1 MFARQISVFIENT
14 PGKLAG
20 ISRILSD
27 HGINLLSMSIADTS
41 NFGILRFICADSETA
56 LKVVEDAGYSAC
68 MNEVLAVPVADRP
81 GGLAAILEILSSRG
95 ISVEYMYSFNHAV
108 DGNALV
114 VLRTDD
120 YSLASCVL
128 EENGVHIF
136 SHEEICKLC

>member
-14 PGKLAG
+14 PGKLAK

-27 HGINLLSMSIADTS
+27 NGINLLSMSIADTA
-41 NFGILRFICADSETA
+41 NFGILRFICADSEKA

-68 MNEVLAVPVADRP
+68 INEVLAVPVTDRP

-95 ISVEYMYSFNHAV
+95 VSVEYMYSFNHAV

-114 VLRTDD
+114 VLRVDD
-120 YSLASCVL
+120 HSLGSQVL

-136 SHEEICKLC
+136 THEEIVRLC